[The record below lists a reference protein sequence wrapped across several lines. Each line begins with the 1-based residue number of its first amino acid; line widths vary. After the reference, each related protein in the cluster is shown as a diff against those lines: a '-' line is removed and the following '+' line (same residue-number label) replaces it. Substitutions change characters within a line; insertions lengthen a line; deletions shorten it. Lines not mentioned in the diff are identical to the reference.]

1 MSESTSPSDNRVNND
16 ALRRLDFNQLAT
28 VAFDSAVSVINSD
41 YRYQYVNA
49 DFLSLTGTTALELV
63 NRSVGDVWGQEIFTS
78 KLKRYLDQA
87 LAGSEVHYQTDF
99 PVPGCGVSKY
109 RVSIFPF
116 PDYDGSI
123 NNILVKTRNVSKR
136 SSIEERIEFYEWIF
150 RNNRDMIVETDAS
163 GTITRVNPAFETL
176 TGYDSDDIVGMH
188 TRILNSGFYS
198 DVHFKEMWT
207 TINSGEEWKGLFK
220 NKRKDGSYFWE
231 DCVIKPY
238 QDEVGRIKSIV
249 KYSRERN
256 PSISEARAIIEGET
270 ISLNPED
277 SNTLDLVTLLLRS
290 VVHEVKNPLGI
301 AALGVEYLESKH
313 ASDDAD
319 YVLTFQRI
327 NRALTKAEQIMDGIT
342 SLSGPLGSS
351 MERFNLSQRV
361 TNCIELVKGH
371 LETHNIVLSQ
381 SMDDSLQAYGNL
393 RSFDIAIINLLINAQ
408 QASPS
413 GGRIRISLSHHRD
426 SLPFDNT
433 RFRNR
438 KWARLAIEDSGIGIP
453 AESLKKVLTAY
464 YSSKTDEKNN
474 GLGLT
479 LVKSAVESMGGNFFM
494 ESEEGEGSAAIMY
507 LPITE

>member
-1 MSESTSPSDNRVNND
+1 
-16 ALRRLDFNQLAT
+16 
-28 VAFDSAVSVINSD
+28 
-41 YRYQYVNA
+41 
-49 DFLSLTGTTALELV
+49 
-63 NRSVGDVWGQEIFTS
+63 
-78 KLKRYLDQA
+78 
-87 LAGSEVHYQTDF
+87 
-99 PVPGCGVSKY
+99 
-109 RVSIFPF
+109 
-116 PDYDGSI
+116 
-123 NNILVKTRNVSKR
+123 
-136 SSIEERIEFYEWIF
+136 
-150 RNNRDMIVETDAS
+150 
-163 GTITRVNPAFETL
+163 
-176 TGYDSDDIVGMH
+176 
-188 TRILNSGFYS
+188 
-198 DVHFKEMWT
+198 
-207 TINSGEEWKGLFK
+207 
-220 NKRKDGSYFWE
+220 
-231 DCVIKPY
+231 
-238 QDEVGRIKSIV
+238 
-249 KYSRERN
+249 
-256 PSISEARAIIEGET
+256 
-270 ISLNPED
+270 
-277 SNTLDLVTLLLRS
+277 
-290 VVHEVKNPLGI
+290 
-301 AALGVEYLESKH
+301 
-313 ASDDAD
+313 
-319 YVLTFQRI
+319 
-327 NRALTKAEQIMDGIT
+327 MDGIT